1 MKKKRTLQNNLSY
14 ALKYMFG
21 NYGINIFLDSKK
33 FIVTLDNLI
42 PNLQEETNLVKF
54 AIQKNAISA
63 IINAYDQR
71 EVDKNFAYLRAK
83 TILTKNGVS
92 EKATLYLLDCF
103 LYAFDWI
110 DDVPDYEDLSD
121 EDFVIAKMPEKSTDS
136 FSKKLE
142 IQSDSNKVKK
152 MPTVKLNKKDTSDD
166 KDNTPKQNITLEK
179 VEPLHFEE
187 KSLSSK
193 KEIEEDNISKEEN
206 NMKNDKHETKT
217 NSKYYLNHDFGDN
230 DENYNYEYDDDDEY
244 YDDESG
250 SLFKKIALILITVV
264 IIGGLGFFAFKNLN
278 KDADVT
284 FNGVS
289 ITTEYQMDNDTY
301 VLPISKQ
308 TNLEVVM
315 DSNNSKPIDT
325 NKLRFKLENGSICN
339 FQSSG
344 KKCNITG
351 LAKGNTK
358 LIVIYNN
365 EIIGT
370 VPLYFKSFTEEE
382 KQNQEDN
389 TEEENTTTKQE
400 TSSSDNNSNSNNKK
414 NTNNSNNT
422 NKNNDANKDSN
433 KNNNNNNGNKDNNN
447 KDNKDNNK
455 DNNKDDNNKPKP
467 KPEKPDPK
475 PVEPKPDPGT
485 EKPEPTPEE
494 PTKPGDHDTD
504 TGDDSNGSNNSGESS
519 TTTESSETE

>member
-63 IINAYDQR
+63 IVNAYDQR
-71 EVDKNFAYLRAK
+71 DIDKNFAYLRAK

-92 EKATLYLLDCF
+92 EKATTYLLDCF

-121 EDFVIAKMPEKSTDS
+121 EDFIIAKIPEKSIDN

-142 IQSDSNKVKK
+142 TQSDRNKVKK
-152 MPTVKLNKKDTSDD
+152 MPTVKLNKKDISDN
-166 KDNTPKQNITLEK
+166 KDNEPNKNTTVEK

-193 KEIEEDNISKEEN
+193 KEIEDDNISKKEDD
-206 NMKNDKHETKT
+206 NMKNDKHKTKT
-217 NSKYYLNHDFGDN
+217 NSKYYLNHDFDDN

-250 SLFKKIALILITVV
+250 SLLKKIALILITVA
-264 IIGGLGFFAFKNLN
+264 IIGGIGFFAFKNLN

-289 ITTEYQMDNDTY
+289 ITSEYQMDNDTY
-301 VLPISKQ
+301 VLPISEQ
-308 TNLEVVM
+308 TTLEVVM
-315 DSNNSKPIDT
+315 DSTNSKPIDT

-344 KKCNITG
+344 KKCTITG
-351 LAKGNTK
+351 LAKGSTK
-358 LIVIYNN
+358 LIIIYNN

-370 VPLYFKSFTEEE
+370 VPLYFKYFTQEED
-382 KQNQEDN
+382 KQNQKDN
-389 TEEENTTTKQE
+389 TEEENTTTKQD
-400 TSSSDNNSNSNNKK
+400 TSSSDNTKNNSNKNSNN
-414 NTNNSNNT
+414 NNN
-422 NKNNDANKDSN
+422 NKDSN
-433 KNNNNNNGNKDNNN
+433 K
-447 KDNKDNNK
+447 NKDNNK
-455 DNNKDDNNKPKP
+455 DNNKDKNENKPKP
-467 KPEKPDPK
+467 IKPEPEPE
-475 PVEPKPDPGT
+475 PQPPPEPEPKP
-485 EKPEPTPEE
+485 EPEPTPKPE
-494 PTKPGDHDTD
+494 PEPEPEPEPDPGNPDE
-504 TGDDSNGSNNSGESS
+504 NGGSSGENN
-519 TTTESSETE
+519 TTTESSNNNIE

>member
-63 IINAYDQR
+63 IVNAYDQR
-71 EVDKNFAYLRAK
+71 DIDKNFAYLRAK

-92 EKATLYLLDCF
+92 EKATTYLLDCF

-121 EDFVIAKMPEKSTDS
+121 EDFIIAKIPEKSIDN

-142 IQSDSNKVKK
+142 TQLDSNKIKK
-152 MPTVKLNKKDTSDD
+152 MPTVKLNKKDISDN
-166 KDNTPKQNITLEK
+166 KDNEPNKNTTVEK

-193 KEIEEDNISKEEN
+193 KEIEDDNISKKEDD
-206 NMKNDKHETKT
+206 NMKNDKHKTKT
-217 NSKYYLNHDFGDN
+217 NSKYYLNHDFDDN

-250 SLFKKIALILITVV
+250 SLLKKIALILITIA
-264 IIGGLGFFAFKNLN
+264 IIGGIGFFAFKNLN

-289 ITTEYQMDNDTY
+289 ITSEYQMDNDTY

-308 TNLEVVM
+308 TTLEVVM
-315 DSNNSKPIDT
+315 DSTNSKPIDT

-344 KKCNITG
+344 KKCTITG
-351 LAKGNTK
+351 LAKGSTK
-358 LIVIYNN
+358 LIIIYNN

-370 VPLYFKSFTEEE
+370 VPLYFKYFTQEED
-382 KQNQEDN
+382 KQNQKDN
-389 TEEENTTTKQE
+389 TEEENTTTKQD
-400 TSSSDNNSNSNNKK
+400 TSSSDNTKNNSNKNSNN
-414 NTNNSNNT
+414 NNN
-422 NKNNDANKDSN
+422 NKDSN
-433 KNNNNNNGNKDNNN
+433 K
-447 KDNKDNNK
+447 NKDNNK
-455 DNNKDDNNKPKP
+455 DNNDNKPKP
-467 KPEKPDPK
+467 
-475 PVEPKPDPGT
+475 V
-485 EKPEPTPEE
+485 KPEPTPEPEPKPEPE
-494 PTKPGDHDTD
+494 PTPKPEPEPEPEPEPDPGNPDE
-504 TGDDSNGSNNSGESS
+504 NGGSSGENN
-519 TTTESSETE
+519 TTTESSNNNIE

>member
-63 IINAYDQR
+63 IVNAYDQR
-71 EVDKNFAYLRAK
+71 DIDKNFAYLRAK

-92 EKATLYLLDCF
+92 EKATTYLLDCF

-121 EDFVIAKMPEKSTDS
+121 EDFIIAKIPEKSIDN

-142 IQSDSNKVKK
+142 TQSDSNKVKK
-152 MPTVKLNKKDTSDD
+152 MPTVKLNKKDISDN
-166 KDNTPKQNITLEK
+166 KDNEPNKNTTVEK

-193 KEIEEDNISKEEN
+193 KEIEDDNISKKEDD
-206 NMKNDKHETKT
+206 NMKNDKHKTKT
-217 NSKYYLNHDFGDN
+217 NSKYYLNHDFDDN

-250 SLFKKIALILITVV
+250 SLLKKIALILITIA
-264 IIGGLGFFAFKNLN
+264 IIGGIGFFAFKNLN

-289 ITTEYQMDNDTY
+289 ITSEYQMDNDTY
-301 VLPISKQ
+301 ILPISEQ
-308 TNLEVVM
+308 TTLEVVM

-344 KKCNITG
+344 KKCTITG
-351 LAKGNTK
+351 LAKGSTK
-358 LIVIYNN
+358 LIIIYNN

-370 VPLYFKSFTEEE
+370 VPLYFKYFTQEED
-382 KQNQEDN
+382 KQNQKDN
-389 TEEENTTTKQE
+389 TEEENNTTKQD
-400 TSSSDNNSNSNNKK
+400 TSSSDNTK
-414 NTNNSNNT
+414 NNSN
-422 NKNNDANKDSN
+422 KNSN
-433 KNNNNNNGNKDNNN
+433 KNNNNKDSNK
-447 KDNKDNNK
+447 NKDNNK
-455 DNNKDDNNKPKP
+455 DNNDNKPKP
-467 KPEKPDPK
+467 IKPEP
-475 PVEPKPDPGT
+475 EP
-485 EKPEPTPEE
+485 EPEPTPEPEPKPEPE
-494 PTKPGDHDTD
+494 PTPKPEPEPEPEPEPDPGNPDE
-504 TGDDSNGSNNSGESS
+504 NGGSSGENN
-519 TTTESSETE
+519 TTTESSNNNIE

>member
-63 IINAYDQR
+63 IVNAYDQR
-71 EVDKNFAYLRAK
+71 DIDKNFAYLRAK

-92 EKATLYLLDCF
+92 EKATTYLLDCF

-121 EDFVIAKMPEKSTDS
+121 EDFIIAKIPEKSIDN

-142 IQSDSNKVKK
+142 TQSDSNKVKK
-152 MPTVKLNKKDTSDD
+152 MPTVKLNKKDISDN
-166 KDNTPKQNITLEK
+166 KDNEPNKNTTVEK

-193 KEIEEDNISKEEN
+193 KEIEDDNISKKEDD
-206 NMKNDKHETKT
+206 NMKNDKHKTKT
-217 NSKYYLNHDFGDN
+217 NSKYYLNHDFDDN

-250 SLFKKIALILITVV
+250 SLLKKIALILITIA
-264 IIGGLGFFAFKNLN
+264 IIGGIGFFAFKNLN

-289 ITTEYQMDNDTY
+289 ITSEYQMDNDTY
-301 VLPISKQ
+301 VLPISEQ
-308 TNLEVVM
+308 TTLEVVM
-315 DSNNSKPIDT
+315 DSTNSKPIDT

-344 KKCNITG
+344 KKCTITG
-351 LAKGNTK
+351 LAKGSTK
-358 LIVIYNN
+358 LIIIYNN

-370 VPLYFKSFTEEE
+370 VPLYFKYFTQEED
-382 KQNQEDN
+382 KQNQKDN
-389 TEEENTTTKQE
+389 TEEENNTTKQD
-400 TSSSDNNSNSNNKK
+400 TSSSDNTK
-414 NTNNSNNT
+414 NNSN
-422 NKNNDANKDSN
+422 KNSN
-433 KNNNNNNGNKDNNN
+433 KNNNNKDSNK
-447 KDNKDNNK
+447 NKDNNK
-455 DNNKDDNNKPKP
+455 DNNDNKPKP
-467 KPEKPDPK
+467 VKPEPEPD
-475 PVEPKPDPGT
+475 
-485 EKPEPTPEE
+485 PEPTPEPEPKPEPEPEPE
-494 PTKPGDHDTD
+494 PTPKPEPEPEPEPEPDPGNPDE
-504 TGDDSNGSNNSGESS
+504 NGGSSGENN
-519 TTTESSETE
+519 TTTESSNNNIE

>member
-63 IINAYDQR
+63 IVNAYDQR
-71 EVDKNFAYLRAK
+71 DIDKNFAYLRAK

-92 EKATLYLLDCF
+92 EKATVYLLDCF

-121 EDFVIAKMPEKSTDS
+121 EDFIIAKIPEKSIDN

-142 IQSDSNKVKK
+142 TQSDSNKVKK
-152 MPTVKLNKKDTSDD
+152 MPTVKLNKKDISDN
-166 KDNTPKQNITLEK
+166 KDNEPNKNTTVEK

-193 KEIEEDNISKEEN
+193 KEIEDDNISKKEDD
-206 NMKNDKHETKT
+206 NMKNDKHKTKT
-217 NSKYYLNHDFGDN
+217 NSKYYLNHDFDDN

-250 SLFKKIALILITVV
+250 SLLKKIALILITIA
-264 IIGGLGFFAFKNLN
+264 IIGGIGFFAFKNLN

-289 ITTEYQMDNDTY
+289 ITSEYQMDNDTY
-301 VLPISKQ
+301 VLPISEQ
-308 TNLEVVM
+308 TTLEVVM

-344 KKCNITG
+344 KKCTITG
-351 LAKGNTK
+351 LAKGSTK
-358 LIVIYNN
+358 LIIIYNN

-370 VPLYFKSFTEEE
+370 VPLYFKYFTQEED
-382 KQNQEDN
+382 KQNQKDN
-389 TEEENTTTKQE
+389 TEEENNTTKQD
-400 TSSSDNNSNSNNKK
+400 TSSSDNTK
-414 NTNNSNNT
+414 NNSNKNS
-422 NKNNDANKDSN
+422 NKNNNNKDSN
-433 KNNNNNNGNKDNNN
+433 KNKDNN
-447 KDNKDNNK
+447 D
-455 DNNKDDNNKPKP
+455 NKPKP
-467 KPEKPDPK
+467 VKPEPEPDPEPTPEPEPKPEPKPDPEPTPK
-475 PVEPKPDPGT
+475 PEPEPEPEPKPDPGNPD
-485 EKPEPTPEE
+485 E
-494 PTKPGDHDTD
+494 
-504 TGDDSNGSNNSGESS
+504 NGGSSGENN
-519 TTTESSETE
+519 TTTESSNNNIE

>member
-63 IINAYDQR
+63 IVNAYDQR
-71 EVDKNFAYLRAK
+71 DIDKNFAYLRAK

-92 EKATLYLLDCF
+92 EKATTYLLDCF

-121 EDFVIAKMPEKSTDS
+121 EDFIIAKIPEKSIDN

-142 IQSDSNKVKK
+142 TQSDRNKVKK
-152 MPTVKLNKKDTSDD
+152 MPTVKLNKKDISDN
-166 KDNTPKQNITLEK
+166 KDNEPNKNITVEK

-193 KEIEEDNISKEEN
+193 KEIEDDNISKKEDD
-206 NMKNDKHETKT
+206 NMKNDKHKTKT
-217 NSKYYLNHDFGDN
+217 NSKYYLNHDFDDN

-250 SLFKKIALILITVV
+250 SLLKKIALILITIA
-264 IIGGLGFFAFKNLN
+264 IIGGIGFFAFKNLN

-289 ITTEYQMDNDTY
+289 ITSEYQMDNDTY
-301 VLPISKQ
+301 VLPISEQ
-308 TNLEVVM
+308 TTLEVVM
-315 DSNNSKPIDT
+315 DSTNSKPIDT

-344 KKCNITG
+344 KKCTITG
-351 LAKGNTK
+351 LAKGSTK
-358 LIVIYNN
+358 LIIIYNN

-370 VPLYFKSFTEEE
+370 VPLYFKYFTQEED
-382 KQNQEDN
+382 KQNQKDN
-389 TEEENTTTKQE
+389 TEEENNTTKQD
-400 TSSSDNNSNSNNKK
+400 TSSSDNTK
-414 NTNNSNNT
+414 NNSNKNS
-422 NKNNDANKDSN
+422 NKNNNNKDSN
-433 KNNNNNNGNKDNNN
+433 KN
-447 KDNKDNNK
+447 KDNNK
-455 DNNKDDNNKPKP
+455 NNNDNKPKP
-467 KPEKPDPK
+467 VKPEPEPDPEPTPEPEPKPDPEPTPK
-475 PVEPKPDPGT
+475 PEPEPEPEPKPDPGNPD
-485 EKPEPTPEE
+485 E
-494 PTKPGDHDTD
+494 
-504 TGDDSNGSNNSGESS
+504 NGGSSGENN
-519 TTTESSETE
+519 TTTESSNNNIE

>member
-63 IINAYDQR
+63 IVNAYDQR
-71 EVDKNFAYLRAK
+71 DIDKNFAYLRAK

-92 EKATLYLLDCF
+92 EKATTYLLDCF

-121 EDFVIAKMPEKSTDS
+121 EDFIIAKIPEKSIDN

-142 IQSDSNKVKK
+142 TQSDRNKVKK
-152 MPTVKLNKKDTSDD
+152 MPTVKLNKKDISDN
-166 KDNTPKQNITLEK
+166 KDNEPNKNTTVEK

-193 KEIEEDNISKEEN
+193 KEIEDDNISKKEDD
-206 NMKNDKHETKT
+206 NMKNDKHKTKT
-217 NSKYYLNHDFGDN
+217 NSKYYLNHDFDDN

-250 SLFKKIALILITVV
+250 SLLKKIALILITIA
-264 IIGGLGFFAFKNLN
+264 IIGGIGFFAFKNLN

-289 ITTEYQMDNDTY
+289 ITSEYQMDNDTY
-301 VLPISKQ
+301 VLPISEQ
-308 TNLEVVM
+308 TTLEVVM
-315 DSNNSKPIDT
+315 DSNNSKPIDI

-344 KKCNITG
+344 KKCTITG
-351 LAKGNTK
+351 LAKGSTK
-358 LIVIYNN
+358 LIIIYNN

-370 VPLYFKSFTEEE
+370 VPLYFKYFTQEED
-382 KQNQEDN
+382 KQNQKDN
-389 TEEENTTTKQE
+389 TEEENNTTKQD
-400 TSSSDNNSNSNNKK
+400 TSSSDNTKNNSNKNSNN
-414 NTNNSNNT
+414 NNN
-422 NKNNDANKDSN
+422 NKDSN
-433 KNNNNNNGNKDNNN
+433 K
-447 KDNKDNNK
+447 NKDNNK
-455 DNNKDDNNKPKP
+455 DNNDNKPKP
-467 KPEKPDPK
+467 IKPEP
-475 PVEPKPDPGT
+475 EP
-485 EKPEPTPEE
+485 EPEPTPEPEPKPEPE
-494 PTKPGDHDTD
+494 PTPKPEPEPEPEPEPDPGNPDE
-504 TGDDSNGSNNSGESS
+504 NGGSSGENN
-519 TTTESSETE
+519 TTTESSNNNIE

>member
-63 IINAYDQR
+63 IVNAYDQR
-71 EVDKNFAYLRAK
+71 DIDKNFAYLRAK

-92 EKATLYLLDCF
+92 EKATTYLLDCF

-121 EDFVIAKMPEKSTDS
+121 EDFIIAKIPEKSIDN

-142 IQSDSNKVKK
+142 TQSDSNKVKK
-152 MPTVKLNKKDTSDD
+152 MPTVKLNKKDISDN
-166 KDNTPKQNITLEK
+166 KDNEPNKNTTVEK

-193 KEIEEDNISKEEN
+193 KEIEDDNISKKEDD
-206 NMKNDKHETKT
+206 NMKNDKHKTKT
-217 NSKYYLNHDFGDN
+217 NSKYYLNHDFDDN

-250 SLFKKIALILITVV
+250 SLLKKIALILITIA
-264 IIGGLGFFAFKNLN
+264 IIGGIGFFAFKNLN

-289 ITTEYQMDNDTY
+289 ITSEYQMDNDTY
-301 VLPISKQ
+301 VLPISEQ
-308 TNLEVVM
+308 TTLEVVM

-344 KKCNITG
+344 KKCTITG
-351 LAKGNTK
+351 LAKGSTK
-358 LIVIYNN
+358 LIIIYNN

-370 VPLYFKSFTEEE
+370 VPLYFKYFTQEED
-382 KQNQEDN
+382 KQNQKDN
-389 TEEENTTTKQE
+389 TEEENTTTKQD
-400 TSSSDNNSNSNNKK
+400 TSSSDNTK
-414 NTNNSNNT
+414 NNSN
-422 NKNNDANKDSN
+422 KNSN
-433 KNNNNNNGNKDNNN
+433 KNNNNKDSNK
-447 KDNKDNNK
+447 NKDNNK
-455 DNNKDDNNKPKP
+455 DNNDNKPKP
-467 KPEKPDPK
+467 VKPEPD
-475 PVEPKPDPGT
+475 
-485 EKPEPTPEE
+485 PEPTPEPEPKPEPE
-494 PTKPGDHDTD
+494 PTPKPEPDPEPAPEPEPDPGNPDE
-504 TGDDSNGSNNSGESS
+504 NGGSSGENN
-519 TTTESSETE
+519 TTTESSNNNIE

>member
-63 IINAYDQR
+63 IVNAYDQR
-71 EVDKNFAYLRAK
+71 DIDKNFAYLRAK

-92 EKATLYLLDCF
+92 EKATTYLLDCF

-121 EDFVIAKMPEKSTDS
+121 EDFIIAKIPEKSIDN

-142 IQSDSNKVKK
+142 TQLDSNKVKK
-152 MPTVKLNKKDTSDD
+152 MPTVKLNKKDISDN
-166 KDNTPKQNITLEK
+166 KDNEPNKNTTVEK

-193 KEIEEDNISKEEN
+193 KEIEDDNISKKEYD
-206 NMKNDKHETKT
+206 NMKNDKHKTKT
-217 NSKYYLNHDFGDN
+217 NSKYYLNHDFDDN

-250 SLFKKIALILITVV
+250 SLLKKIALILITIA
-264 IIGGLGFFAFKNLN
+264 IIGGIGFFAFKNLN

-289 ITTEYQMDNDTY
+289 ITSEYQMDNDTY
-301 VLPISKQ
+301 VLPISEQ
-308 TNLEVVM
+308 TTLEVVM
-315 DSNNSKPIDT
+315 DSTNSKPIDT

-344 KKCNITG
+344 KKCTITG
-351 LAKGNTK
+351 LAKGSTK
-358 LIVIYNN
+358 LIIIYNN

-370 VPLYFKSFTEEE
+370 VPLYFKYFTQEED
-382 KQNQEDN
+382 KQNQKDN
-389 TEEENTTTKQE
+389 TEEENTTTKQD
-400 TSSSDNNSNSNNKK
+400 TSSSDNTKNNSNKNSNN
-414 NTNNSNNT
+414 NNN
-422 NKNNDANKDSN
+422 NKDSN
-433 KNNNNNNGNKDNNN
+433 K
-447 KDNKDNNK
+447 NKDNNK
-455 DNNKDDNNKPKP
+455 DNNDNKPKP
-467 KPEKPDPK
+467 
-475 PVEPKPDPGT
+475 V
-485 EKPEPTPEE
+485 KPEPTPEPEPKPEPE
-494 PTKPGDHDTD
+494 PTPKPEPEPEPEPEPDPGNPDE
-504 TGDDSNGSNNSGESS
+504 NGGSSGENN
-519 TTTESSETE
+519 TTTESSNNNIE

>member
-63 IINAYDQR
+63 IVNAYDQR
-71 EVDKNFAYLRAK
+71 DIDKNFAYLRAK

-92 EKATLYLLDCF
+92 EKATTYLLDCF

-121 EDFVIAKMPEKSTDS
+121 EDFIIAKIPEKSIDN

-142 IQSDSNKVKK
+142 TQLDSNKVKK
-152 MPTVKLNKKDTSDD
+152 MPTVKLNKKDISDN
-166 KDNTPKQNITLEK
+166 KDNEPNKNTTVEK

-193 KEIEEDNISKEEN
+193 KEIEDDNISKKEDD
-206 NMKNDKHETKT
+206 NMKNDKHKTKT
-217 NSKYYLNHDFGDN
+217 NSKYYLNHDFDDN

-250 SLFKKIALILITVV
+250 SLLKKIALILITIA
-264 IIGGLGFFAFKNLN
+264 IIGGIGFFAFKNLN

-289 ITTEYQMDNDTY
+289 ITSEYQMDNDTY
-301 VLPISKQ
+301 VLPISEQ
-308 TNLEVVM
+308 TTLEVVM
-315 DSNNSKPIDT
+315 DSTNSKPIDT

-344 KKCNITG
+344 KKCTITG
-351 LAKGNTK
+351 LAKGSTK
-358 LIVIYNN
+358 LIIIYNN

-370 VPLYFKSFTEEE
+370 VPLYFKYFTQEED
-382 KQNQEDN
+382 KQNQKDN
-389 TEEENTTTKQE
+389 TEEENTTTKQD
-400 TSSSDNNSNSNNKK
+400 TSSSDNTKNNSNKNSNN
-414 NTNNSNNT
+414 NNN
-422 NKNNDANKDSN
+422 NKDSN
-433 KNNNNNNGNKDNNN
+433 K
-447 KDNKDNNK
+447 NKDNNK
-455 DNNKDDNNKPKP
+455 DNNDNKPKP
-467 KPEKPDPK
+467 VKPEPD
-475 PVEPKPDPGT
+475 
-485 EKPEPTPEE
+485 PEPTPEPEPKPEPDPE
-494 PTKPGDHDTD
+494 PTPKPEPDPEPTPEPEPDPGNPDE
-504 TGDDSNGSNNSGESS
+504 NGGSSGENN
-519 TTTESSETE
+519 TTTESSNNNIE

>member
-63 IINAYDQR
+63 IVNAYDQR
-71 EVDKNFAYLRAK
+71 DIDKNFAYLRAK

-92 EKATLYLLDCF
+92 EKATTYLLDCF

-121 EDFVIAKMPEKSTDS
+121 EDFIIAKIPEKSIDN

-142 IQSDSNKVKK
+142 TQSDRNKVKK
-152 MPTVKLNKKDTSDD
+152 MPTVKLNKKDISDN
-166 KDNTPKQNITLEK
+166 KDNEPNKNTTVEK

-193 KEIEEDNISKEEN
+193 KEIEDDNISKKEDD
-206 NMKNDKHETKT
+206 NMKNDKHKTKT
-217 NSKYYLNHDFGDN
+217 NSKYYLNHDFDDN

-250 SLFKKIALILITVV
+250 SLLKKIALILITIA
-264 IIGGLGFFAFKNLN
+264 IIGGIGFFAFKNLN

-289 ITTEYQMDNDTY
+289 ITSEYQMDNDTY
-301 VLPISKQ
+301 ILPISEQ
-308 TNLEVVM
+308 TTLEVVM

-344 KKCNITG
+344 KKCTITG
-351 LAKGNTK
+351 LAKGSTK
-358 LIVIYNN
+358 LIIIYNN

-370 VPLYFKSFTEEE
+370 VPLYFKYFTQEED
-382 KQNQEDN
+382 KQNQKDK
-389 TEEENTTTKQE
+389 TEEENTTTKQD
-400 TSSSDNNSNSNNKK
+400 TSSSDNTKNNSNKNSNN
-414 NTNNSNNT
+414 NNN
-422 NKNNDANKDSN
+422 NKDSN
-433 KNNNNNNGNKDNNN
+433 K
-447 KDNKDNNK
+447 NKDNNK
-455 DNNKDDNNKPKP
+455 DNNDNKPKP
-467 KPEKPDPK
+467 IKPEP
-475 PVEPKPDPGT
+475 EP
-485 EKPEPTPEE
+485 EPEPTPEPEPKPEPE
-494 PTKPGDHDTD
+494 PTPKPEPEPEPEPEPDPGNPDE
-504 TGDDSNGSNNSGESS
+504 NGGSSGENN
-519 TTTESSETE
+519 TTTESSNNNIE

>member
-63 IINAYDQR
+63 IVNAYDQR
-71 EVDKNFAYLRAK
+71 DIDKNFAYLRAK

-92 EKATLYLLDCF
+92 EKATTYLLDCF

-121 EDFVIAKMPEKSTDS
+121 EDFIIAKIPEKSIDN

-142 IQSDSNKVKK
+142 TQLDSNKVKK
-152 MPTVKLNKKDTSDD
+152 MPTVKLNKKDISDN
-166 KDNTPKQNITLEK
+166 KDNEPNKNTTVEK

-193 KEIEEDNISKEEN
+193 KEIEDDNISKKEDD
-206 NMKNDKHETKT
+206 NMKNDKHKTKT
-217 NSKYYLNHDFGDN
+217 NSKYYLNHDFDDN

-250 SLFKKIALILITVV
+250 SLLKKIALILITIA
-264 IIGGLGFFAFKNLN
+264 IIGGIGFFAFKNLN

-289 ITTEYQMDNDTY
+289 ITSEYQMDNDTY

-308 TNLEVVM
+308 TTLEVVM
-315 DSNNSKPIDT
+315 DSTNSKPIDT

-344 KKCNITG
+344 KKCTITG
-351 LAKGNTK
+351 LAKGSTK
-358 LIVIYNN
+358 LIIIYNN

-370 VPLYFKSFTEEE
+370 VPLYFKYFTQEED
-382 KQNQEDN
+382 KQNQKDN
-389 TEEENTTTKQE
+389 TEEENNTTKQD
-400 TSSSDNNSNSNNKK
+400 TSSSDNTK
-414 NTNNSNNT
+414 NNSN
-422 NKNNDANKDSN
+422 KNSN
-433 KNNNNNNGNKDNNN
+433 KNNNNKDSNK
-447 KDNKDNNK
+447 NKDNNK
-455 DNNKDDNNKPKP
+455 DNNDNKPKP
-467 KPEKPDPK
+467 VKPEP
-475 PVEPKPDPGT
+475 EP
-485 EKPEPTPEE
+485 EPEPTPEPEPKPEPE
-494 PTKPGDHDTD
+494 PTPKPEPEPEPEPEPDPGNPDE
-504 TGDDSNGSNNSGESS
+504 NGGSSGENN
-519 TTTESSETE
+519 TTTESSNNNIE

>member
-63 IINAYDQR
+63 IVNAYDQR
-71 EVDKNFAYLRAK
+71 DIDKNFAYLRAK

-92 EKATLYLLDCF
+92 EKATTYLLDCF

-121 EDFVIAKMPEKSTDS
+121 EDFIIAKIPEKSIDN

-142 IQSDSNKVKK
+142 TQLDSNKVKK
-152 MPTVKLNKKDTSDD
+152 MPTVKLNKKDISDN
-166 KDNTPKQNITLEK
+166 KDNEPNKNTTVEK

-193 KEIEEDNISKEEN
+193 KEIEDDNISKKEDD
-206 NMKNDKHETKT
+206 NMKNDKHKTKT
-217 NSKYYLNHDFGDN
+217 NSKYYLNHDFDDN

-250 SLFKKIALILITVV
+250 SLLKKIALILITIA
-264 IIGGLGFFAFKNLN
+264 IIGGIGFFAFKNLN

-289 ITTEYQMDNDTY
+289 ITSEYQMDNDTY

-308 TNLEVVM
+308 TTLEVVM
-315 DSNNSKPIDT
+315 DSTNSKPIDT

-344 KKCNITG
+344 KKCTITG
-351 LAKGNTK
+351 LAKGSTK
-358 LIVIYNN
+358 LIIIYNN

-370 VPLYFKSFTEEE
+370 VPLYFKYFTQEED
-382 KQNQEDN
+382 KQNQKDN
-389 TEEENTTTKQE
+389 TEEENTTTKQD
-400 TSSSDNNSNSNNKK
+400 TSSNDNTKNNSNK
-414 NTNNSNNT
+414 NSNN
-422 NKNNDANKDSN
+422 NNNNKDSN
-433 KNNNNNNGNKDNNN
+433 K
-447 KDNKDNNK
+447 NKDNNK
-455 DNNKDDNNKPKP
+455 DNNDNKPKP
-467 KPEKPDPK
+467 IKPEP
-475 PVEPKPDPGT
+475 EP
-485 EKPEPTPEE
+485 EPEPTPEPEPKPEPE
-494 PTKPGDHDTD
+494 PTPKPEPEPEPEPEPDPGNPDE
-504 TGDDSNGSNNSGESS
+504 NGGSSGENN
-519 TTTESSETE
+519 TTTESSNNNIE

>member
-63 IINAYDQR
+63 IVNAYDQR
-71 EVDKNFAYLRAK
+71 DIDKNFAYLRAK

-92 EKATLYLLDCF
+92 EKATTYLLDCF

-121 EDFVIAKMPEKSTDS
+121 EDFIIAKIPEKSIDN

-142 IQSDSNKVKK
+142 TQSDRNKVKK
-152 MPTVKLNKKDTSDD
+152 MPTVKLNKKDISDN
-166 KDNTPKQNITLEK
+166 KDNEPNKNTTVEK

-193 KEIEEDNISKEEN
+193 KEIEDDNISKKEDD
-206 NMKNDKHETKT
+206 NMKNDKHKTKT
-217 NSKYYLNHDFGDN
+217 NSKYYLNHDFDDN

-250 SLFKKIALILITVV
+250 SLLKKIALILITIA
-264 IIGGLGFFAFKNLN
+264 IIGGIGFFAFKNLN

-289 ITTEYQMDNDTY
+289 ITSEYQMDNDTY
-301 VLPISKQ
+301 VLPISEQ
-308 TNLEVVM
+308 TTLEVVM

-344 KKCNITG
+344 KKCTITG
-351 LAKGNTK
+351 LAKGSTK
-358 LIVIYNN
+358 LIIIYNN

-370 VPLYFKSFTEEE
+370 VPLYFKYFTQEED
-382 KQNQEDN
+382 KQNQKDN
-389 TEEENTTTKQE
+389 TEEENTTTKQD
-400 TSSSDNNSNSNNKK
+400 TSSSDNTK
-414 NTNNSNNT
+414 NNSN
-422 NKNNDANKDSN
+422 KNS
-433 KNNNNNNGNKDNNN
+433 NNNNNNKNSNK
-447 KDNKDNNK
+447 NKDNNK
-455 DNNKDDNNKPKP
+455 DNNDNKPKP
-467 KPEKPDPK
+467 IKPEP
-475 PVEPKPDPGT
+475 EPEPEPEPDPGNPD
-485 EKPEPTPEE
+485 E
-494 PTKPGDHDTD
+494 
-504 TGDDSNGSNNSGESS
+504 NGGSSGENN
-519 TTTESSETE
+519 TTTESSNNNIE

>member
-63 IINAYDQR
+63 IVNAYDQR
-71 EVDKNFAYLRAK
+71 DIDKNFAYLRAK

-92 EKATLYLLDCF
+92 EKATTYLLDCF

-121 EDFVIAKMPEKSTDS
+121 EDFIIAKIPEKSIDN

-142 IQSDSNKVKK
+142 TQSDSNKVKK
-152 MPTVKLNKKDTSDD
+152 MPTVKLNKKDISDN
-166 KDNTPKQNITLEK
+166 KENEPNKNTTVEK
-179 VEPLHFEE
+179 VELLHFEE

-193 KEIEEDNISKEEN
+193 KEIEDDNISKKEDD
-206 NMKNDKHETKT
+206 NMKNDKHKTKT
-217 NSKYYLNHDFGDN
+217 NSKYYLNHDFDDN

-250 SLFKKIALILITVV
+250 SLLKKIALILITIA
-264 IIGGLGFFAFKNLN
+264 IIGGIGFFAFKNLN

-289 ITTEYQMDNDTY
+289 ITSEYQMNNDTY
-301 VLPISKQ
+301 VLPISEQ
-308 TNLEVVM
+308 TTLEVVM
-315 DSNNSKPIDT
+315 DSTNSKPIDT

-344 KKCNITG
+344 KKCTITG
-351 LAKGNTK
+351 LAKGSTK
-358 LIVIYNN
+358 LIIIYNN

-370 VPLYFKSFTEEE
+370 VPLYFKYFTQEED
-382 KQNQEDN
+382 KQNQKDN
-389 TEEENTTTKQE
+389 TEEENTTTKQD
-400 TSSSDNNSNSNNKK
+400 TKSSDN
-414 NTNNSNNT
+414 T
-422 NKNNDANKDSN
+422 KNNSN
-433 KNNNNNNGNKDNNN
+433 KNNNNNNNN
-447 KDNKDNNK
+447 KDSNKNKDNNK
-455 DNNKDDNNKPKP
+455 DNNDNKPKP
-467 KPEKPDPK
+467 VKPEPD
-475 PVEPKPDPGT
+475 
-485 EKPEPTPEE
+485 PEPTPEPEPKPEPDPE
-494 PTKPGDHDTD
+494 PTPKPEPDPEPTPEPEPDPGNPDE
-504 TGDDSNGSNNSGESS
+504 NGGSSGENN
-519 TTTESSETE
+519 TTTESSNNNIE

>member
-63 IINAYDQR
+63 IVNAYDQR
-71 EVDKNFAYLRAK
+71 DIDKNFAYLRAK

-92 EKATLYLLDCF
+92 EKATTYLLDCF

-121 EDFVIAKMPEKSTDS
+121 EDFIIAKIPEKSIDN

-142 IQSDSNKVKK
+142 TQLDSNKVKK
-152 MPTVKLNKKDTSDD
+152 MPTVKLNKKDISDN
-166 KDNTPKQNITLEK
+166 KDNEPNKNTTVEK

-193 KEIEEDNISKEEN
+193 KEIEDDNISKKEDD
-206 NMKNDKHETKT
+206 NMKNDKHKTKT
-217 NSKYYLNHDFGDN
+217 NSKYYLNHDFDDN

-250 SLFKKIALILITVV
+250 SLLKKIALILITIA
-264 IIGGLGFFAFKNLN
+264 IIGGIGFFAFKNLN

-289 ITTEYQMDNDTY
+289 ITSEYQMDNDTY
-301 VLPISKQ
+301 VLPISEQ
-308 TNLEVVM
+308 TTLEVVM
-315 DSNNSKPIDT
+315 DSTNSKPIDT

-344 KKCNITG
+344 KKCTITG
-351 LAKGNTK
+351 LAKGSTK
-358 LIVIYNN
+358 LIIIYNN

-370 VPLYFKSFTEEE
+370 VPLYFKYFTQEED
-382 KQNQEDN
+382 KQNQKDN
-389 TEEENTTTKQE
+389 TEEENTTTKQD
-400 TSSSDNNSNSNNKK
+400 TSSSDNTKNNSNKNSNKNSNN
-414 NTNNSNNT
+414 NNN
-422 NKNNDANKDSN
+422 NKDSN
-433 KNNNNNNGNKDNNN
+433 K
-447 KDNKDNNK
+447 NKDNNK
-455 DNNKDDNNKPKP
+455 DNNDNKPKP
-467 KPEKPDPK
+467 VKPEPD
-475 PVEPKPDPGT
+475 
-485 EKPEPTPEE
+485 PEPTPEPEPKPEPDPE
-494 PTKPGDHDTD
+494 PTPKPEPDPEPTPEPEPDPGNPDE
-504 TGDDSNGSNNSGESS
+504 NGGSSGENN
-519 TTTESSETE
+519 TTTESSNNNIE

>member
-63 IINAYDQR
+63 IVNAYDQR
-71 EVDKNFAYLRAK
+71 DIDKNFAYLRAK

-92 EKATLYLLDCF
+92 EKATTYLLDCF

-121 EDFVIAKMPEKSTDS
+121 EDFIIAKIPEKSIDN

-142 IQSDSNKVKK
+142 TQSDSNKVKK
-152 MPTVKLNKKDTSDD
+152 MPTVKLNKKDISDN
-166 KDNTPKQNITLEK
+166 KDNEPNKNTTVEK

-193 KEIEEDNISKEEN
+193 KEIEDDNISKKEDD
-206 NMKNDKHETKT
+206 NMKNDKHKTKT
-217 NSKYYLNHDFGDN
+217 NSKYYLNHDFDDN

-250 SLFKKIALILITVV
+250 SLLKKIALILITIA
-264 IIGGLGFFAFKNLN
+264 IIGGIGFFAFKNLN

-289 ITTEYQMDNDTY
+289 ITSEYQMDNDTY
-301 VLPISKQ
+301 ILPISEQ
-308 TNLEVVM
+308 TTLEVVM

-344 KKCNITG
+344 KKCTITG
-351 LAKGNTK
+351 LAKGSTK
-358 LIVIYNN
+358 LIIIYNN

-370 VPLYFKSFTEEE
+370 VPLYFKYFTQEED
-382 KQNQEDN
+382 KQNQKDN
-389 TEEENTTTKQE
+389 TEEENTTTKQD
-400 TSSSDNNSNSNNKK
+400 TSSSDNTKNNSNKNSNN
-414 NTNNSNNT
+414 NNN
-422 NKNNDANKDSN
+422 NKDSN
-433 KNNNNNNGNKDNNN
+433 K
-447 KDNKDNNK
+447 NKDNNK
-455 DNNKDDNNKPKP
+455 DNNDNKPKP
-467 KPEKPDPK
+467 IKPEP
-475 PVEPKPDPGT
+475 EP
-485 EKPEPTPEE
+485 EPEPTPEPEPKPEPE
-494 PTKPGDHDTD
+494 PTPKPEPEPEPEPEPDPGNPDE
-504 TGDDSNGSNNSGESS
+504 NGGSSGENN
-519 TTTESSETE
+519 TTTESSNNNIE

>member
-63 IINAYDQR
+63 IVNAYDQR
-71 EVDKNFAYLRAK
+71 DIDKNFAYLRAK

-92 EKATLYLLDCF
+92 EKATTYLLDCF

-121 EDFVIAKMPEKSTDS
+121 EDFIIAKIPEKSIDN

-142 IQSDSNKVKK
+142 TQSDSNKVKK
-152 MPTVKLNKKDTSDD
+152 MPTVKLNKKDISDN
-166 KDNTPKQNITLEK
+166 KDNEPNKNTTVEK

-193 KEIEEDNISKEEN
+193 KEIEDDNISKKEDD
-206 NMKNDKHETKT
+206 NMKNDKHKTKT
-217 NSKYYLNHDFGDN
+217 NSKYYLNHDFDDN

-250 SLFKKIALILITVV
+250 SLLKKIALILITIA
-264 IIGGLGFFAFKNLN
+264 IIGGIGFFAFKNLN

-289 ITTEYQMDNDTY
+289 ITSEYQMDNDTY
-301 VLPISKQ
+301 VLPISEQ
-308 TNLEVVM
+308 TTLEVVM
-315 DSNNSKPIDT
+315 DSTNSKPIDT

-344 KKCNITG
+344 KKCTITG
-351 LAKGNTK
+351 LAKGSTK
-358 LIVIYNN
+358 LIIIYNN

-370 VPLYFKSFTEEE
+370 VPLYFKYFTQEED
-382 KQNQEDN
+382 KQNQKDN
-389 TEEENTTTKQE
+389 TEEENTTTKQD
-400 TSSSDNNSNSNNKK
+400 TSSSDNTKNNSNKNSNKNSNN
-414 NTNNSNNT
+414 NNN
-422 NKNNDANKDSN
+422 NKDSN
-433 KNNNNNNGNKDNNN
+433 K
-447 KDNKDNNK
+447 NKDNNK
-455 DNNKDDNNKPKP
+455 DNNDNKPKP
-467 KPEKPDPK
+467 VKPEP
-475 PVEPKPDPGT
+475 EP
-485 EKPEPTPEE
+485 EPEPTPEPEPKPEPE
-494 PTKPGDHDTD
+494 PTPKPEPEPEPEPEPDPGNPDE
-504 TGDDSNGSNNSGESS
+504 NGGSSGENN
-519 TTTESSETE
+519 TTTESSNNNIE

>member
-63 IINAYDQR
+63 IVNAYDQR
-71 EVDKNFAYLRAK
+71 DIDKNFAYLRAK

-92 EKATLYLLDCF
+92 EKATTYLLDCF

-121 EDFVIAKMPEKSTDS
+121 EDFIIAKIPEKSIDN

-142 IQSDSNKVKK
+142 TQSDSNKVKK
-152 MPTVKLNKKDTSDD
+152 MPTVKLNKKDISDN
-166 KDNTPKQNITLEK
+166 KDNEPNKNTTVEK

-193 KEIEEDNISKEEN
+193 KEIEDDNILKKEDD
-206 NMKNDKHETKT
+206 NMKNDKHKTKT
-217 NSKYYLNHDFGDN
+217 NSKYYLNHDFDDN

-250 SLFKKIALILITVV
+250 SLLKKIALILITIA
-264 IIGGLGFFAFKNLN
+264 IIGGIGFFAFKNLN

-289 ITTEYQMDNDTY
+289 ITSEYQMNNDTY
-301 VLPISKQ
+301 VLPISEQ
-308 TNLEVVM
+308 TTLEVVM
-315 DSNNSKPIDT
+315 DSTNSKPIDT

-344 KKCNITG
+344 KKCTITG
-351 LAKGNTK
+351 LAKGSTK
-358 LIVIYNN
+358 LIIIYNN

-370 VPLYFKSFTEEE
+370 VPLYFKYFTQEED
-382 KQNQEDN
+382 KQNQKDN
-389 TEEENTTTKQE
+389 TEEENTTTKQD
-400 TSSSDNNSNSNNKK
+400 TSSSDNAKNNSNKNSNN
-414 NTNNSNNT
+414 NNN
-422 NKNNDANKDSN
+422 NKDSN
-433 KNNNNNNGNKDNNN
+433 K
-447 KDNKDNNK
+447 NKDNNK
-455 DNNKDDNNKPKP
+455 DNNDNKPKP
-467 KPEKPDPK
+467 VKPEPD
-475 PVEPKPDPGT
+475 
-485 EKPEPTPEE
+485 PEPTPEPEPKPEPDPE
-494 PTKPGDHDTD
+494 PTPKPEPDPEPTPEPEPDPGNPDE
-504 TGDDSNGSNNSGESS
+504 NGGSSGENN
-519 TTTESSETE
+519 TTTESSNSDIE

>member
-63 IINAYDQR
+63 IVNAYDQR
-71 EVDKNFAYLRAK
+71 DIDKNFAYLRAK

-92 EKATLYLLDCF
+92 EKATTYLLDCF

-121 EDFVIAKMPEKSTDS
+121 EDFIIAKIPEKSIDN

-142 IQSDSNKVKK
+142 TQSDSNKVKK
-152 MPTVKLNKKDTSDD
+152 MPTVKLNKKDISDN
-166 KDNTPKQNITLEK
+166 KDNEPNKNTTVEK

-193 KEIEEDNISKEEN
+193 KEIEDDNISKKEDD
-206 NMKNDKHETKT
+206 NMKNDKHKTKT
-217 NSKYYLNHDFGDN
+217 NSKYYLNHDFDDN

-250 SLFKKIALILITVV
+250 SLLKKIALILITIA
-264 IIGGLGFFAFKNLN
+264 IIGGIGFFAFKNLN

-289 ITTEYQMDNDTY
+289 ITSEYQMDNDTY
-301 VLPISKQ
+301 VLPISEQ
-308 TNLEVVM
+308 TTLEVVM
-315 DSNNSKPIDT
+315 DSTNSKPIDT

-344 KKCNITG
+344 KKCTITG
-351 LAKGNTK
+351 LAKGSTK
-358 LIVIYNN
+358 LIIIYNN

-370 VPLYFKSFTEEE
+370 VPLYFKYFTQEED
-382 KQNQEDN
+382 KQNQKDN
-389 TEEENTTTKQE
+389 TEEENTPTKQD
-400 TSSSDNNSNSNNKK
+400 TSSSDNTKNNSNKNSNN
-414 NTNNSNNT
+414 NNN
-422 NKNNDANKDSN
+422 NKDSN
-433 KNNNNNNGNKDNNN
+433 K
-447 KDNKDNNK
+447 NKDNNK
-455 DNNKDDNNKPKP
+455 DNNDNKPKP
-467 KPEKPDPK
+467 VKPEP
-475 PVEPKPDPGT
+475 EP
-485 EKPEPTPEE
+485 EPEPTPEPEPKPEPE
-494 PTKPGDHDTD
+494 PTPKPEPEPEPEPEPGNPDE
-504 TGDDSNGSNNSGESS
+504 NGGSSGENN
-519 TTTESSETE
+519 TTTESSNNNIE

>member
-63 IINAYDQR
+63 IVNAYDQR
-71 EVDKNFAYLRAK
+71 DIDKNFAYLRAK

-92 EKATLYLLDCF
+92 EKATTYLLDCF

-121 EDFVIAKMPEKSTDS
+121 EDFIIAKIPEKSIDN

-142 IQSDSNKVKK
+142 THSDRNKVKK
-152 MPTVKLNKKDTSDD
+152 MPTVKLNKKDISDN
-166 KDNTPKQNITLEK
+166 KDNEPNKNTTVEK

-193 KEIEEDNISKEEN
+193 KEIEDDNISKKEDD
-206 NMKNDKHETKT
+206 NMKNDKHKTKT
-217 NSKYYLNHDFGDN
+217 NSKYYLNHDFDDN

-250 SLFKKIALILITVV
+250 SLLKKIALILITIA
-264 IIGGLGFFAFKNLN
+264 IIGGIGFFAFKNLN

-289 ITTEYQMDNDTY
+289 ITSEYQMDNDTY
-301 VLPISKQ
+301 ILPISEQ
-308 TNLEVVM
+308 TTLEVVM

-344 KKCNITG
+344 KKCTITG
-351 LAKGNTK
+351 LAKGSTK
-358 LIVIYNN
+358 LIIIYNN

-370 VPLYFKSFTEEE
+370 VPLYFKYFTQEED
-382 KQNQEDN
+382 KQNQKDN
-389 TEEENTTTKQE
+389 TEEENTTTKQD
-400 TSSSDNNSNSNNKK
+400 TSSSDNTKNNSNKNSNN
-414 NTNNSNNT
+414 NNN
-422 NKNNDANKDSN
+422 NKDSN
-433 KNNNNNNGNKDNNN
+433 K
-447 KDNKDNNK
+447 NKDNNK
-455 DNNKDDNNKPKP
+455 DNNDNKPKP
-467 KPEKPDPK
+467 IKPEP
-475 PVEPKPDPGT
+475 EP
-485 EKPEPTPEE
+485 EPEPTPEPEPKPEPE
-494 PTKPGDHDTD
+494 PTPKPEPEPEPEPEPDPGNPDE
-504 TGDDSNGSNNSGESS
+504 NGGSSGENN
-519 TTTESSETE
+519 TTTESSNNNIE

>member
-63 IINAYDQR
+63 IVNAYDQR
-71 EVDKNFAYLRAK
+71 DIDKNFAYLRAK

-92 EKATLYLLDCF
+92 EKATIYLLDCF

-121 EDFVIAKMPEKSTDS
+121 EDFIIAKIPEKSIDN

-142 IQSDSNKVKK
+142 TQSDSNKVKK
-152 MPTVKLNKKDTSDD
+152 MPTVKLNKKDISDN
-166 KDNTPKQNITLEK
+166 KDNEPNKNITVEK

-193 KEIEEDNISKEEN
+193 KEIEDDNISKKEDD
-206 NMKNDKHETKT
+206 NMKNDKHKTKT
-217 NSKYYLNHDFGDN
+217 NSKYYLNHDFDDN
-230 DENYNYEYDDDDEY
+230 DKNYNYEYDDDDEY

-250 SLFKKIALILITVV
+250 SLLKKIALILITIA
-264 IIGGLGFFAFKNLN
+264 IIGGIGFFAFKNLN

-289 ITTEYQMDNDTY
+289 ITSEYQMDNDTY
-301 VLPISKQ
+301 VLPISEQ
-308 TNLEVVM
+308 TTLEVVM
-315 DSNNSKPIDT
+315 DSNNSKPIDI

-344 KKCNITG
+344 KKCTITG
-351 LAKGNTK
+351 LAKGSTK
-358 LIVIYNN
+358 LIIIYNN

-370 VPLYFKSFTEEE
+370 VPLYFKYFTQEED
-382 KQNQEDN
+382 KQNQKDN
-389 TEEENTTTKQE
+389 TEEENNTTKQD
-400 TSSSDNNSNSNNKK
+400 TSSSDNTK
-414 NTNNSNNT
+414 NNSN
-422 NKNNDANKDSN
+422 KNSN
-433 KNNNNNNGNKDNNN
+433 KNNNNKDSNK
-447 KDNKDNNK
+447 NKDNNK
-455 DNNKDDNNKPKP
+455 DNNDNKPKP
-467 KPEKPDPK
+467 VKPEPEPDPEPTPEPEPK
-475 PVEPKPDPGT
+475 PEPEPTPKPEPDPEPEPKPDPGNPD
-485 EKPEPTPEE
+485 E
-494 PTKPGDHDTD
+494 
-504 TGDDSNGSNNSGESS
+504 NGGSSGENN
-519 TTTESSETE
+519 TTTESSNNNIE

>member
-63 IINAYDQR
+63 IVNAYDQR
-71 EVDKNFAYLRAK
+71 DIDKNFAYLRAK

-92 EKATLYLLDCF
+92 EKATTYLLDCF

-121 EDFVIAKMPEKSTDS
+121 EDFIIAKIPEKSIDN

-142 IQSDSNKVKK
+142 TQSDSNKVKK
-152 MPTVKLNKKDTSDD
+152 MPTVKLNKKDISDN
-166 KDNTPKQNITLEK
+166 KENEPNKNTTVEK

-187 KSLSSK
+187 KSLYSK
-193 KEIEEDNISKEEN
+193 KEIEDDNISKKEDD
-206 NMKNDKHETKT
+206 NMKNDKHKTKT
-217 NSKYYLNHDFGDN
+217 NSKYYLNHDFDDN
-230 DENYNYEYDDDDEY
+230 DENYNYEYDDDNEY

-250 SLFKKIALILITVV
+250 SLLKKIALILITIA
-264 IIGGLGFFAFKNLN
+264 IIGGIGFFAFKNLN

-289 ITTEYQMDNDTY
+289 ITSEYQMDNDTY
-301 VLPISKQ
+301 VLPISEQ
-308 TNLEVVM
+308 TTLEVVM
-315 DSNNSKPIDT
+315 DSTNSKPIDT

-344 KKCNITG
+344 KKCTITG
-351 LAKGNTK
+351 LAKGSTK
-358 LIVIYNN
+358 LIIIYNN

-370 VPLYFKSFTEEE
+370 VPLYFKYFTQEED
-382 KQNQEDN
+382 KQNQKDN
-389 TEEENTTTKQE
+389 TEEENTTTKQD
-400 TSSSDNNSNSNNKK
+400 TKSSDNTKNNSNKNSNN
-414 NTNNSNNT
+414 NNN
-422 NKNNDANKDSN
+422 NKDSN
-433 KNNNNNNGNKDNNN
+433 K
-447 KDNKDNNK
+447 NKDNNK
-455 DNNKDDNNKPKP
+455 DNNDNKPKP
-467 KPEKPDPK
+467 VKPEPD
-475 PVEPKPDPGT
+475 
-485 EKPEPTPEE
+485 PEPTPEPEPKPEPDPE
-494 PTKPGDHDTD
+494 PTPKPEPDPEPTPEPEPDPGNPDE
-504 TGDDSNGSNNSGESS
+504 NGGSSGENN
-519 TTTESSETE
+519 TTIESSNSDIE

>member
-63 IINAYDQR
+63 IVNAYDQR
-71 EVDKNFAYLRAK
+71 DIDKNFAYLRAK

-92 EKATLYLLDCF
+92 EKATTYLLDCF

-121 EDFVIAKMPEKSTDS
+121 EDFIIAKIPEKSIDN

-142 IQSDSNKVKK
+142 TQSDRNKVKK
-152 MPTVKLNKKDTSDD
+152 MPTVKLNKKDISDN
-166 KDNTPKQNITLEK
+166 KDNEPNKNTTVEK

-193 KEIEEDNISKEEN
+193 KEIEDDNISKKEDD
-206 NMKNDKHETKT
+206 NMKNDKHKTKT
-217 NSKYYLNHDFGDN
+217 NSKYYLNHDFDDN

-250 SLFKKIALILITVV
+250 SLLKKIALILITIA
-264 IIGGLGFFAFKNLN
+264 IIGGIGFFAFKNLN

-289 ITTEYQMDNDTY
+289 ITSEYQMDNDTY

-308 TNLEVVM
+308 TTLEVVM
-315 DSNNSKPIDT
+315 DSTNSKPIDT

-344 KKCNITG
+344 KKCTITG
-351 LAKGNTK
+351 LAKGSTK
-358 LIVIYNN
+358 LIIIYNN

-370 VPLYFKSFTEEE
+370 VPLYFKYFTQEED
-382 KQNQEDN
+382 KQNQKDN
-389 TEEENTTTKQE
+389 TEEENTTTKQD
-400 TSSSDNNSNSNNKK
+400 TSSSDNTKNNSNKNSNN
-414 NTNNSNNT
+414 NNN
-422 NKNNDANKDSN
+422 NKDSN
-433 KNNNNNNGNKDNNN
+433 K
-447 KDNKDNNK
+447 NKDNNK
-455 DNNKDDNNKPKP
+455 DNNDNKPKP
-467 KPEKPDPK
+467 IKPEP
-475 PVEPKPDPGT
+475 EP
-485 EKPEPTPEE
+485 EPEPTPEPEPKPEPE
-494 PTKPGDHDTD
+494 PTPKPEPEPEPEPEPDPGNPDE
-504 TGDDSNGSNNSGESS
+504 NGGSSGENN
-519 TTTESSETE
+519 TTTESSNNNIE

>member
-63 IINAYDQR
+63 IVNAYDQR
-71 EVDKNFAYLRAK
+71 DIDKNFAYLRAK

-92 EKATLYLLDCF
+92 EKATTYLLDCF

-121 EDFVIAKMPEKSTDS
+121 EDFIIAKIPEKSIDN

-142 IQSDSNKVKK
+142 TQSDSNKVKK
-152 MPTVKLNKKDTSDD
+152 MPTVKLNKKDISDN
-166 KDNTPKQNITLEK
+166 KDNEPNKNTTVEK

-193 KEIEEDNISKEEN
+193 KEIEDDNISKKEDD
-206 NMKNDKHETKT
+206 NMKNDKHKTKT
-217 NSKYYLNHDFGDN
+217 NSKYYLNHDFDDN

-250 SLFKKIALILITVV
+250 SLLKKIALILITIA
-264 IIGGLGFFAFKNLN
+264 IIGGIGFFAFKNLN

-289 ITTEYQMDNDTY
+289 ITSEYQMDNDTY
-301 VLPISKQ
+301 VLPISEQ
-308 TNLEVVM
+308 TTLEVVM
-315 DSNNSKPIDT
+315 DSTNSKPIDT

-344 KKCNITG
+344 KKCTITG
-351 LAKGNTK
+351 LAKGSTK
-358 LIVIYNN
+358 LIIIYNN

-370 VPLYFKSFTEEE
+370 VPLYFKYFTQEED
-382 KQNQEDN
+382 KQNQKDN
-389 TEEENTTTKQE
+389 TEEENTTTKQD
-400 TSSSDNNSNSNNKK
+400 TSSSDNTKNNSNKNSNN
-414 NTNNSNNT
+414 NNN
-422 NKNNDANKDSN
+422 NKDSN
-433 KNNNNNNGNKDNNN
+433 K
-447 KDNKDNNK
+447 NKDNNK
-455 DNNKDDNNKPKP
+455 DNNDNKPKP
-467 KPEKPDPK
+467 VKPEPEPD
-475 PVEPKPDPGT
+475 
-485 EKPEPTPEE
+485 PEPTPEPEPKPEPE
-494 PTKPGDHDTD
+494 PTPKPEPEPEPEPEPDPGNPDE
-504 TGDDSNGSNNSGESS
+504 NGGSSGENN
-519 TTTESSETE
+519 TTTESSNNNIE

>member
-63 IINAYDQR
+63 IVNAYDQR
-71 EVDKNFAYLRAK
+71 DIDKNFAYLRAK

-92 EKATLYLLDCF
+92 EKATTYLLDCF

-121 EDFVIAKMPEKSTDS
+121 EDFIIAKIPEKSIDN

-142 IQSDSNKVKK
+142 TQSDSNKVKK
-152 MPTVKLNKKDTSDD
+152 MPTVKLNKKDISDN
-166 KDNTPKQNITLEK
+166 KDNEPNKNTTVEK

-193 KEIEEDNISKEEN
+193 KEIEDDNISKKEDD
-206 NMKNDKHETKT
+206 NMKNDKHKTKT
-217 NSKYYLNHDFGDN
+217 NSKYYLNHDFDDN

-250 SLFKKIALILITVV
+250 SLLKKIALILITIA
-264 IIGGLGFFAFKNLN
+264 IIGGIGFFAFKNLN

-289 ITTEYQMDNDTY
+289 ITSEYQMNNDTY
-301 VLPISKQ
+301 VLPISEQ
-308 TNLEVVM
+308 TTLEVVM
-315 DSNNSKPIDT
+315 DSTNSKPIDT

-344 KKCNITG
+344 KKCTITG
-351 LAKGNTK
+351 LAKGSTK
-358 LIVIYNN
+358 LIIIYNN

-370 VPLYFKSFTEEE
+370 VPLYFKYFTQEED
-382 KQNQEDN
+382 KQNQKDN
-389 TEEENTTTKQE
+389 TEEENTTTKQD
-400 TSSSDNNSNSNNKK
+400 TKSSDNTKNNSNKNSNN
-414 NTNNSNNT
+414 NNN
-422 NKNNDANKDSN
+422 NKDSN
-433 KNNNNNNGNKDNNN
+433 K
-447 KDNKDNNK
+447 NKDNNK
-455 DNNKDDNNKPKP
+455 DNNDNKPKP
-467 KPEKPDPK
+467 VKPEPEPD
-475 PVEPKPDPGT
+475 
-485 EKPEPTPEE
+485 PEPTPEPEPKPEPDPE
-494 PTKPGDHDTD
+494 PTPKPEPDPEPTPEPEPDPGNPDE
-504 TGDDSNGSNNSGESS
+504 NGGSSGENN
-519 TTTESSETE
+519 TTIESSNSDIE

>member
-63 IINAYDQR
+63 IVNAYDQR
-71 EVDKNFAYLRAK
+71 DIDKNFAYLRAK

-92 EKATLYLLDCF
+92 EKATTYLLDCF

-121 EDFVIAKMPEKSTDS
+121 EDFIIAKIPEKSIDN

-142 IQSDSNKVKK
+142 TQSDSNKVKK
-152 MPTVKLNKKDTSDD
+152 MPTVKLNKKDISDN
-166 KDNTPKQNITLEK
+166 KDNEPNKNTTVEK

-193 KEIEEDNISKEEN
+193 KEIEDDNISKKEDD
-206 NMKNDKHETKT
+206 NMKNDKHKTKT
-217 NSKYYLNHDFGDN
+217 NSKYYLNHDFDDN

-250 SLFKKIALILITVV
+250 SLLKKIALILITIA
-264 IIGGLGFFAFKNLN
+264 IIGGIGFFAFKNLN

-289 ITTEYQMDNDTY
+289 ITSEYQMDNDTY
-301 VLPISKQ
+301 VLPISEQ
-308 TNLEVVM
+308 TTLEVVM

-344 KKCNITG
+344 KKCTITG
-351 LAKGNTK
+351 LAKGSTK
-358 LIVIYNN
+358 LIIIYNN

-370 VPLYFKSFTEEE
+370 VPLYFKYFTQEED
-382 KQNQEDN
+382 KQNQKDN
-389 TEEENTTTKQE
+389 TEEENTTTKQD
-400 TSSSDNNSNSNNKK
+400 TSSSDNTKNNSNKNSNN
-414 NTNNSNNT
+414 NNN
-422 NKNNDANKDSN
+422 NKDSN
-433 KNNNNNNGNKDNNN
+433 K
-447 KDNKDNNK
+447 NKDNNK
-455 DNNKDDNNKPKP
+455 DNNDNKPKP
-467 KPEKPDPK
+467 VKPEP
-475 PVEPKPDPGT
+475 EP
-485 EKPEPTPEE
+485 EPEPTPEPEPKPEPE
-494 PTKPGDHDTD
+494 PTPKPEPEPEPEPEPDPGNPDE
-504 TGDDSNGSNNSGESS
+504 NGGSSGENN
-519 TTTESSETE
+519 TTTESSNNNIE

>member
-63 IINAYDQR
+63 IVNAYDQR
-71 EVDKNFAYLRAK
+71 DIDKNFAYLRAK

-92 EKATLYLLDCF
+92 EKATTYLLDCF

-121 EDFVIAKMPEKSTDS
+121 EDFIIAKIPEKSIDN

-142 IQSDSNKVKK
+142 TQSDSNKVKK
-152 MPTVKLNKKDTSDD
+152 MPTVKLNKKDISDN
-166 KDNTPKQNITLEK
+166 KDNEPNKNTTVEK

-193 KEIEEDNISKEEN
+193 KEIEDDNISKKEDD
-206 NMKNDKHETKT
+206 NMKNDKHKTKT
-217 NSKYYLNHDFGDN
+217 NSKYYLNHDFDDN

-250 SLFKKIALILITVV
+250 SLLKKIALILITIA
-264 IIGGLGFFAFKNLN
+264 IIGGIGFFAFKNLN

-289 ITTEYQMDNDTY
+289 ITSEYQMDNDTY
-301 VLPISKQ
+301 VLPISEQ
-308 TNLEVVM
+308 TTLEVVM
-315 DSNNSKPIDT
+315 DSTNSKPIDT

-344 KKCNITG
+344 KKCTITG
-351 LAKGNTK
+351 LAKGSTK
-358 LIVIYNN
+358 LIIIYNN

-370 VPLYFKSFTEEE
+370 VPLYFKYFTQEED
-382 KQNQEDN
+382 KQNQKDN
-389 TEEENTTTKQE
+389 TEEENNTTKQD
-400 TSSSDNNSNSNNKK
+400 TSSSDNTK
-414 NTNNSNNT
+414 NNSN
-422 NKNNDANKDSN
+422 KNSN
-433 KNNNNNNGNKDNNN
+433 KNNNNKDSNK
-447 KDNKDNNK
+447 NKDNNK
-455 DNNKDDNNKPKP
+455 DNNDNKPKP
-467 KPEKPDPK
+467 VKPEPEPD
-475 PVEPKPDPGT
+475 
-485 EKPEPTPEE
+485 PEPTPEPEPKPEPE
-494 PTKPGDHDTD
+494 PTPKPEPEPEPEPEPDPGNPDE
-504 TGDDSNGSNNSGESS
+504 NGGSSGENN
-519 TTTESSETE
+519 TTTESSNNNIE

>member
-63 IINAYDQR
+63 IVNAYDQR
-71 EVDKNFAYLRAK
+71 DIDKNFAYLRAK

-92 EKATLYLLDCF
+92 EKATTYLLDCF

-121 EDFVIAKMPEKSTDS
+121 EDFIIAKIPEKSIDN

-142 IQSDSNKVKK
+142 TQSDSNKVKK
-152 MPTVKLNKKDTSDD
+152 MPTVKLNKKDISDN
-166 KDNTPKQNITLEK
+166 KDNEPNKNTTVEK

-193 KEIEEDNISKEEN
+193 KEIEDDNISKKEDD
-206 NMKNDKHETKT
+206 NMKNDKHKTKT
-217 NSKYYLNHDFGDN
+217 NSKYYLNHDFDDN

-250 SLFKKIALILITVV
+250 SLLKKIALILITIA
-264 IIGGLGFFAFKNLN
+264 IIGGIGFFAFKNLN

-289 ITTEYQMDNDTY
+289 ITSEYQMDNDTY
-301 VLPISKQ
+301 VLPISEQ
-308 TNLEVVM
+308 TTLEVVM

-344 KKCNITG
+344 KKCTITG
-351 LAKGNTK
+351 LAKGSTK
-358 LIVIYNN
+358 LIIIYNN

-370 VPLYFKSFTEEE
+370 VPLYFKYFTQEED
-382 KQNQEDN
+382 KQNQKDN
-389 TEEENTTTKQE
+389 TEEENNTTKQD
-400 TSSSDNNSNSNNKK
+400 TSSSDNTK
-414 NTNNSNNT
+414 NNSN
-422 NKNNDANKDSN
+422 KSSN
-433 KNNNNNNGNKDNNN
+433 KNNNNKDSNK
-447 KDNKDNNK
+447 NKDNNK
-455 DNNKDDNNKPKP
+455 DNNDNKPKP
-467 KPEKPDPK
+467 VKPEPEPDPEPTPEPEPK
-475 PVEPKPDPGT
+475 PEPKPDPEPT
-485 EKPEPTPEE
+485 PEPEPEPTPKPE
-494 PTKPGDHDTD
+494 PDPGNPDE
-504 TGDDSNGSNNSGESS
+504 NGGSSGENN
-519 TTTESSETE
+519 TTTESSNNNIE

>member
-63 IINAYDQR
+63 IVNAYDQR
-71 EVDKNFAYLRAK
+71 DIDKNFAYLRAK

-92 EKATLYLLDCF
+92 EKATTYLLDCF

-121 EDFVIAKMPEKSTDS
+121 EDFIIAKIPEKSIDN

-142 IQSDSNKVKK
+142 TQSDRNKVKK
-152 MPTVKLNKKDTSDD
+152 MPTVKLNKKDISDN
-166 KDNTPKQNITLEK
+166 KDNEPNKNTTVEK

-193 KEIEEDNISKEEN
+193 KEIEDDNISKKEDDK
-206 NMKNDKHETKT
+206 MKNDKHKTKT
-217 NSKYYLNHDFGDN
+217 NSKYYLNHDFDDN

-250 SLFKKIALILITVV
+250 SLLKKIALILITIA
-264 IIGGLGFFAFKNLN
+264 IIGGIGFFAFKNLN

-289 ITTEYQMDNDTY
+289 ITSEYQMDNDTY
-301 VLPISKQ
+301 VLPISEQ
-308 TNLEVVM
+308 TTLEVVM
-315 DSNNSKPIDT
+315 DSTNSKPIDT

-344 KKCNITG
+344 KKCTITG
-351 LAKGNTK
+351 LAKGSTK
-358 LIVIYNN
+358 LIIIYNN

-370 VPLYFKSFTEEE
+370 VPLYFKYFTQEED
-382 KQNQEDN
+382 KQNQKDN
-389 TEEENTTTKQE
+389 TEEENNTTKQD
-400 TSSSDNNSNSNNKK
+400 TSSSDNTK
-414 NTNNSNNT
+414 NNSN
-422 NKNNDANKDSN
+422 KNSN
-433 KNNNNNNGNKDNNN
+433 KNNNNKDSNK
-447 KDNKDNNK
+447 NKDNNK
-455 DNNKDDNNKPKP
+455 DNNDNKPKP
-467 KPEKPDPK
+467 VKPEPEPD
-475 PVEPKPDPGT
+475 
-485 EKPEPTPEE
+485 PEPTPKPEPKPEPEPEPE
-494 PTKPGDHDTD
+494 PTPKPEPEPEPEPEPDPGNPDE
-504 TGDDSNGSNNSGESS
+504 NGGSSGENN
-519 TTTESSETE
+519 TTTESSNNNIE

>member
-63 IINAYDQR
+63 IVNAYDQR
-71 EVDKNFAYLRAK
+71 DIDKNFAYLRAK

-92 EKATLYLLDCF
+92 EKATTYLLDCF

-121 EDFVIAKMPEKSTDS
+121 EDFIIAKIPEKSIDN

-142 IQSDSNKVKK
+142 TQSDRNKVKK
-152 MPTVKLNKKDTSDD
+152 MPTVKLNKKDISDN
-166 KDNTPKQNITLEK
+166 KDNEPNKNTTVEK

-193 KEIEEDNISKEEN
+193 KEIEDDNISKKEDD
-206 NMKNDKHETKT
+206 NMKNDKHKTKT
-217 NSKYYLNHDFGDN
+217 NSKYYLNHDFDDN

-250 SLFKKIALILITVV
+250 SLLKKIALILITIA
-264 IIGGLGFFAFKNLN
+264 IIGGIGFFAFKNLN

-289 ITTEYQMDNDTY
+289 ITSEYQMDNDTY
-301 VLPISKQ
+301 ILPISEQ
-308 TNLEVVM
+308 TTLEVVM

-344 KKCNITG
+344 KKCTITG
-351 LAKGNTK
+351 LAKGSTK
-358 LIVIYNN
+358 LIIIYNN

-370 VPLYFKSFTEEE
+370 VPLYFKYFTQEED
-382 KQNQEDN
+382 KQNQKDN
-389 TEEENTTTKQE
+389 TEEENTTTKQD
-400 TSSSDNNSNSNNKK
+400 TSSSDNNK
-414 NTNNSNNT
+414 NNSN
-422 NKNNDANKDSN
+422 KNINNNNNNKDSN
-433 KNNNNNNGNKDNNN
+433 K
-447 KDNKDNNK
+447 NKDNNK
-455 DNNKDDNNKPKP
+455 DNNDNKPKP
-467 KPEKPDPK
+467 IKPEP
-475 PVEPKPDPGT
+475 EP
-485 EKPEPTPEE
+485 EPEPTPEPEPKPEPE
-494 PTKPGDHDTD
+494 PTPKPEPEPEPEPEPDPGNPDE
-504 TGDDSNGSNNSGESS
+504 NGGSSGENN
-519 TTTESSETE
+519 TTTESSNNNIE

>member
-63 IINAYDQR
+63 IVNAYDQR
-71 EVDKNFAYLRAK
+71 DIDKNFAYLRAK

-92 EKATLYLLDCF
+92 EKATTYLLDCF

-121 EDFVIAKMPEKSTDS
+121 EDFIIAKIPEKSIDN

-142 IQSDSNKVKK
+142 TQSDSNKVKK
-152 MPTVKLNKKDTSDD
+152 MPTVKLNKKDISDN
-166 KDNTPKQNITLEK
+166 KDNEPNKNITVEK

-193 KEIEEDNISKEEN
+193 KEIEDDNISKKEDD
-206 NMKNDKHETKT
+206 NMKNDKHKTKT
-217 NSKYYLNHDFGDN
+217 NSKYYLNHDFDDN

-250 SLFKKIALILITVV
+250 SLLKKIALILITIA
-264 IIGGLGFFAFKNLN
+264 IIGGIGFFAFKNLN

-289 ITTEYQMDNDTY
+289 ITSEYQMDNDTY
-301 VLPISKQ
+301 VLPISEQ
-308 TNLEVVM
+308 TTLEVVM
-315 DSNNSKPIDT
+315 DSTNSKPIDT

-344 KKCNITG
+344 KKCTITG
-351 LAKGNTK
+351 LAKGSTK
-358 LIVIYNN
+358 LIIIYNN

-370 VPLYFKSFTEEE
+370 VPLYFKYFTQEED
-382 KQNQEDN
+382 KQNQKDN
-389 TEEENTTTKQE
+389 TEEENNTTKQD
-400 TSSSDNNSNSNNKK
+400 TSSSDNTK
-414 NTNNSNNT
+414 NNSN
-422 NKNNDANKDSN
+422 KNSN
-433 KNNNNNNGNKDNNN
+433 KNNNNKDSNK
-447 KDNKDNNK
+447 NKDNNK
-455 DNNKDDNNKPKP
+455 DNNDNKPKP
-467 KPEKPDPK
+467 VKPEPEPDPEPTPK
-475 PVEPKPDPGT
+475 PEPKPEPEPEPEPTPKPEPEPEPEPKPDPGNPD
-485 EKPEPTPEE
+485 E
-494 PTKPGDHDTD
+494 
-504 TGDDSNGSNNSGESS
+504 NGGSSGENN
-519 TTTESSETE
+519 TTTESSNNNIE

>member
-63 IINAYDQR
+63 IVNAYDQR
-71 EVDKNFAYLRAK
+71 DIDKNFAYLRAK

-92 EKATLYLLDCF
+92 EKATTYLLDCF

-121 EDFVIAKMPEKSTDS
+121 EDFIIAKIPEKSIDN

-142 IQSDSNKVKK
+142 TQSDSNKVKK
-152 MPTVKLNKKDTSDD
+152 MPTVKLNKKDISDN
-166 KDNTPKQNITLEK
+166 KDNEPNKNTTVEK

-193 KEIEEDNISKEEN
+193 KEIEDDNISKKEDD
-206 NMKNDKHETKT
+206 NMKNDKHKTKT
-217 NSKYYLNHDFGDN
+217 NSKYYLNHDFDDN

-250 SLFKKIALILITVV
+250 SLLKKIALILITIA
-264 IIGGLGFFAFKNLN
+264 IIGGIGFFAFKNLN

-289 ITTEYQMDNDTY
+289 ITSEYQMDNDTY
-301 VLPISKQ
+301 VLPISEQ
-308 TNLEVVM
+308 TTLEVVM

-344 KKCNITG
+344 KKCTITG
-351 LAKGNTK
+351 LAKGSTK
-358 LIVIYNN
+358 LIIIYNN

-370 VPLYFKSFTEEE
+370 VPLYFKYFTQEED
-382 KQNQEDN
+382 KQNQKDN
-389 TEEENTTTKQE
+389 TEEENNTTKQD
-400 TSSSDNNSNSNNKK
+400 TSSSDNTK
-414 NTNNSNNT
+414 NNSN
-422 NKNNDANKDSN
+422 KNSN
-433 KNNNNNNGNKDNNN
+433 KNNNNKDSNK
-447 KDNKDNNK
+447 NKDNNK
-455 DNNKDDNNKPKP
+455 DNNDNKPKP
-467 KPEKPDPK
+467 VKPEPEPDPE
-475 PVEPKPDPGT
+475 PAPEPEPKPDPEPT
-485 EKPEPTPEE
+485 PKPEPEPEPE
-494 PTKPGDHDTD
+494 PEPDPGNPDE
-504 TGDDSNGSNNSGESS
+504 NGGSSGENN
-519 TTTESSETE
+519 TTTESSNNNIE

>member
-63 IINAYDQR
+63 IVNAYDQR
-71 EVDKNFAYLRAK
+71 DIDKNFAYLRAK

-92 EKATLYLLDCF
+92 EKATVYLLDCF

-110 DDVPDYEDLSD
+110 DDVPYYEDLSD
-121 EDFVIAKMPEKSTDS
+121 EDFIIAKIPEKSIDN

-142 IQSDSNKVKK
+142 TQSDSNKVKK
-152 MPTVKLNKKDTSDD
+152 MPTVKLNKKDISDN
-166 KDNTPKQNITLEK
+166 KDNEPNKNTTVEK

-193 KEIEEDNISKEEN
+193 KEIEDDNISKKEDDK
-206 NMKNDKHETKT
+206 MKNDKHKTKT
-217 NSKYYLNHDFGDN
+217 NSKYYLNHDFDDN

-250 SLFKKIALILITVV
+250 SLLKKIALILITIA
-264 IIGGLGFFAFKNLN
+264 IIGGIGFFAFKNLN

-289 ITTEYQMDNDTY
+289 ITSEYQMDNDTY
-301 VLPISKQ
+301 VLPISEQ
-308 TNLEVVM
+308 TTLEVVM

-344 KKCNITG
+344 KKCTITG
-351 LAKGNTK
+351 LAKGSTK
-358 LIVIYNN
+358 LIIIYNN

-370 VPLYFKSFTEEE
+370 VPLYFKYFTQEED
-382 KQNQEDN
+382 KQNQKDN
-389 TEEENTTTKQE
+389 TEEENNTTKQD
-400 TSSSDNNSNSNNKK
+400 TSSSDNTK
-414 NTNNSNNT
+414 NNSN
-422 NKNNDANKDSN
+422 KNSN
-433 KNNNNNNGNKDNNN
+433 KNNNNKDSNK
-447 KDNKDNNK
+447 NKDNNK
-455 DNNKDDNNKPKP
+455 DNNDNKPKP
-467 KPEKPDPK
+467 VKPEPEPDPEPTPEPEPKPEPKPDPEPTPK
-475 PVEPKPDPGT
+475 PEPEPEPEPKPDPGNPD
-485 EKPEPTPEE
+485 E
-494 PTKPGDHDTD
+494 
-504 TGDDSNGSNNSGESS
+504 NGGSSGENN
-519 TTTESSETE
+519 TTTESSNNNIE

>member
-63 IINAYDQR
+63 IVNAYDQR
-71 EVDKNFAYLRAK
+71 DIDKNFAYLRAK

-92 EKATLYLLDCF
+92 EKATTYLLDCF

-121 EDFVIAKMPEKSTDS
+121 EDFIIAKIPEKSIDN

-142 IQSDSNKVKK
+142 TQSDSNKIKK
-152 MPTVKLNKKDTSDD
+152 MPTVKLNKKDISDN
-166 KDNTPKQNITLEK
+166 KENEPNKNTTVEK

-193 KEIEEDNISKEEN
+193 KEIEDDNISKKEDD
-206 NMKNDKHETKT
+206 NMKNDKHKTKT
-217 NSKYYLNHDFGDN
+217 NSKYYLNHDFDDN

-250 SLFKKIALILITVV
+250 SLLKKIALILITIA
-264 IIGGLGFFAFKNLN
+264 IIGGIGFFAFKNLN

-289 ITTEYQMDNDTY
+289 ITSEYQMNNDTY
-301 VLPISKQ
+301 VLPISEQ
-308 TNLEVVM
+308 TTLEVVM
-315 DSNNSKPIDT
+315 DSTNSKPIDT

-344 KKCNITG
+344 KKCTITG
-351 LAKGNTK
+351 LAKGSTK
-358 LIVIYNN
+358 LIIIYNN

-370 VPLYFKSFTEEE
+370 VPLYFKYFTQEED
-382 KQNQEDN
+382 KQNQKDN
-389 TEEENTTTKQE
+389 TEEENTTTKQD
-400 TSSSDNNSNSNNKK
+400 TKSSDNTKNNSNKNSNN
-414 NTNNSNNT
+414 NNN
-422 NKNNDANKDSN
+422 NKDSN
-433 KNNNNNNGNKDNNN
+433 K
-447 KDNKDNNK
+447 NKDNNK
-455 DNNKDDNNKPKP
+455 DNNDNKPKP
-467 KPEKPDPK
+467 VKPEPD
-475 PVEPKPDPGT
+475 
-485 EKPEPTPEE
+485 PEPTPEPEPKPEPDPE
-494 PTKPGDHDTD
+494 PTPKPEPDPEPTPEPEPDPGNPDE
-504 TGDDSNGSNNSGESS
+504 NGGSSGENN
-519 TTTESSETE
+519 TTIESSNSDIE

>member
-63 IINAYDQR
+63 IVNAYDQR
-71 EVDKNFAYLRAK
+71 DIDKNFAYLRAK

-92 EKATLYLLDCF
+92 EKATTYLLDCF

-121 EDFVIAKMPEKSTDS
+121 EDFIIAKIPEKSIDN

-142 IQSDSNKVKK
+142 TQSDSNKVKK
-152 MPTVKLNKKDTSDD
+152 MPTVKLNKKDISDN
-166 KDNTPKQNITLEK
+166 KDNEPNKNTTVEK
-179 VEPLHFEE
+179 VELLHFEE

-193 KEIEEDNISKEEN
+193 KEIEDDNISKKEDD
-206 NMKNDKHETKT
+206 NMKNDKHKTKT
-217 NSKYYLNHDFGDN
+217 NSKYYLNHDFDDN

-250 SLFKKIALILITVV
+250 SLLKKIALILITIA
-264 IIGGLGFFAFKNLN
+264 IIGGIGFFAFKNLN

-289 ITTEYQMDNDTY
+289 ITSEYQMNNDTY
-301 VLPISKQ
+301 VLPISEQ
-308 TNLEVVM
+308 TTLEVVM
-315 DSNNSKPIDT
+315 DSTNSKPIDT

-344 KKCNITG
+344 KKCTITG
-351 LAKGNTK
+351 LAKGSTK
-358 LIVIYNN
+358 LIIIYNN

-370 VPLYFKSFTEEE
+370 VPLYFKYFTQEED
-382 KQNQEDN
+382 KQNQKDN
-389 TEEENTTTKQE
+389 TEEENTTTKQD
-400 TSSSDNNSNSNNKK
+400 TKSSDNTKNNSNKNSNN
-414 NTNNSNNT
+414 NNN
-422 NKNNDANKDSN
+422 NKDSN
-433 KNNNNNNGNKDNNN
+433 K
-447 KDNKDNNK
+447 NKDNNK
-455 DNNKDDNNKPKP
+455 DNNDNKPKP
-467 KPEKPDPK
+467 VKPEPD
-475 PVEPKPDPGT
+475 
-485 EKPEPTPEE
+485 PEPTPEPEPKPEPDPE
-494 PTKPGDHDTD
+494 PTPEPEPDPEPTPKPEPDPGNPDE
-504 TGDDSNGSNNSGESS
+504 NGGSSGENN
-519 TTTESSETE
+519 TTTESSNNNIE

>member
-63 IINAYDQR
+63 IVNAYDQR
-71 EVDKNFAYLRAK
+71 DIDKNFAYLRAK

-92 EKATLYLLDCF
+92 EKATTYLLDCF

-121 EDFVIAKMPEKSTDS
+121 EDFIIAKIPEKSIDN

-142 IQSDSNKVKK
+142 TQLDSNKVKK
-152 MPTVKLNKKDTSDD
+152 MPTVKLNKKDISDN
-166 KDNTPKQNITLEK
+166 KDNEPNKNTTVEK

-193 KEIEEDNISKEEN
+193 KEIEDDNISKKEDD
-206 NMKNDKHETKT
+206 NMKNDKHKTKT
-217 NSKYYLNHDFGDN
+217 NSKYYLNHDFDDN

-250 SLFKKIALILITVV
+250 SLLKKIALILITIA
-264 IIGGLGFFAFKNLN
+264 IIGGIGFFAFKNLN

-289 ITTEYQMDNDTY
+289 ITSEYQMDNDTY

-308 TNLEVVM
+308 TTLEVVM
-315 DSNNSKPIDT
+315 DSTNSKPIDT

-344 KKCNITG
+344 KKCTITG
-351 LAKGNTK
+351 LAKGSTK
-358 LIVIYNN
+358 LIIIYNN

-370 VPLYFKSFTEEE
+370 VPLYFKYFTQEED
-382 KQNQEDN
+382 KQNQKDN
-389 TEEENTTTKQE
+389 TEEENTTTKQD
-400 TSSSDNNSNSNNKK
+400 TSSSDNTK
-414 NTNNSNNT
+414 NNSN
-422 NKNNDANKDSN
+422 KNS
-433 KNNNNNNGNKDNNN
+433 NNNNNNKNSNK
-447 KDNKDNNK
+447 NKDNNK
-455 DNNKDDNNKPKP
+455 DNNDNKPKP
-467 KPEKPDPK
+467 IKPEP
-475 PVEPKPDPGT
+475 EP
-485 EKPEPTPEE
+485 EPEPTPEPEPKPEPE
-494 PTKPGDHDTD
+494 PTPKPEPEPEPEPEPDPGNPDE
-504 TGDDSNGSNNSGESS
+504 NGGSSGENN
-519 TTTESSETE
+519 TTTESSNNNIE

>member
-63 IINAYDQR
+63 IVNAYDQR
-71 EVDKNFAYLRAK
+71 DIDKNFAYLRAK

-92 EKATLYLLDCF
+92 EKATTYLLDCF

-121 EDFVIAKMPEKSTDS
+121 EDFIIAKIPEKSIDN

-142 IQSDSNKVKK
+142 TQSDSNKVKK
-152 MPTVKLNKKDTSDD
+152 MPTVKLNKKDISDN
-166 KDNTPKQNITLEK
+166 KDNEPNKNTTVEK

-193 KEIEEDNISKEEN
+193 KEIEDDNISKKEDD
-206 NMKNDKHETKT
+206 NMKNDKHKTKT
-217 NSKYYLNHDFGDN
+217 NSKYYLNHDFDDN

-250 SLFKKIALILITVV
+250 SLLKKIALILITIA
-264 IIGGLGFFAFKNLN
+264 IIGGIGFFAFKNLN

-289 ITTEYQMDNDTY
+289 ITSEYQMDNDTY
-301 VLPISKQ
+301 VLPISEQ
-308 TNLEVVM
+308 TTLEVVM

-344 KKCNITG
+344 KKCTITG
-351 LAKGNTK
+351 LAKGSTK
-358 LIVIYNN
+358 LIIIYNN

-370 VPLYFKSFTEEE
+370 VPLYFKYFTQEED
-382 KQNQEDN
+382 KQNQKDN
-389 TEEENTTTKQE
+389 TEEENNTTKQD
-400 TSSSDNNSNSNNKK
+400 TSSSDNTK
-414 NTNNSNNT
+414 NNSN
-422 NKNNDANKDSN
+422 KNSN
-433 KNNNNNNGNKDNNN
+433 KNNNNKDSNK
-447 KDNKDNNK
+447 NKDNNK
-455 DNNKDDNNKPKP
+455 DNNDNKPKP
-467 KPEKPDPK
+467 VKPEPDPE
-475 PVEPKPDPGT
+475 PTPEPEPKPDPEPT
-485 EKPEPTPEE
+485 PKPEPDPEPTPEPE
-494 PTKPGDHDTD
+494 PDPGNPDE
-504 TGDDSNGSNNSGESS
+504 NGGSSGENN
-519 TTTESSETE
+519 TTTESSNNNIE

>member
-54 AIQKNAISA
+54 AIQKNAISSMV
-63 IINAYDQR
+63 NAYDQR
-71 EVDKNFAYLRAK
+71 DIDKNFAYLRAK

-92 EKATLYLLDCF
+92 EKATTYLLDCF

-121 EDFVIAKMPEKSTDS
+121 EDFIIAKIPEKSIDN

-142 IQSDSNKVKK
+142 TQSDSNKVKK
-152 MPTVKLNKKDTSDD
+152 MPTVKLNKKDISDN
-166 KDNTPKQNITLEK
+166 KENEPNKNTTVEK

-193 KEIEEDNISKEEN
+193 KEIEDDNISKKEDD
-206 NMKNDKHETKT
+206 NMKNDKHKTKT
-217 NSKYYLNHDFGDN
+217 NSKYYLNHDFDDN

-250 SLFKKIALILITVV
+250 SLLKKIALILITIA
-264 IIGGLGFFAFKNLN
+264 IIGGIGFFAFKNLN

-289 ITTEYQMDNDTY
+289 ITSEYQMNNDTY
-301 VLPISKQ
+301 VLPISEQ
-308 TNLEVVM
+308 TTLEVVM
-315 DSNNSKPIDT
+315 DSTNSKPIDT

-344 KKCNITG
+344 KKCTITG
-351 LAKGNTK
+351 LAKGSTK
-358 LIVIYNN
+358 LIIIYNN

-370 VPLYFKSFTEEE
+370 VPLYFKYFAQEED
-382 KQNQEDN
+382 KQNQKDN
-389 TEEENTTTKQE
+389 TEEENTTTKQD
-400 TSSSDNNSNSNNKK
+400 TSSSDNAK
-414 NTNNSNNT
+414 NNSNKNS
-422 NKNNDANKDSN
+422 NKNNNNKDSN
-433 KNNNNNNGNKDNNN
+433 KNKDNN
-447 KDNKDNNK
+447 KDNKDN
-455 DNNKDDNNKPKP
+455 KPKP
-467 KPEKPDPK
+467 VKPEPDPE
-475 PVEPKPDPGT
+475 PDPEPTPKPEPD
-485 EKPEPTPEE
+485 PEPTPEPE
-494 PTKPGDHDTD
+494 PDPGNPDE
-504 TGDDSNGSNNSGESS
+504 NGGSSGENN
-519 TTTESSETE
+519 TTIESSNSDIE

>member
-63 IINAYDQR
+63 IVNAYDQR
-71 EVDKNFAYLRAK
+71 DIDKNFAYLRAK

-92 EKATLYLLDCF
+92 EKATVYLLDCF

-121 EDFVIAKMPEKSTDS
+121 EDFIIAKIPEKSIDN

-142 IQSDSNKVKK
+142 TQSDGNKVKK
-152 MPTVKLNKKDTSDD
+152 MPTVKLNKKDNSDN
-166 KDNTPKQNITLEK
+166 KDNEPNKNTTVEK

-193 KEIEEDNISKEEN
+193 KEIEDD
-206 NMKNDKHETKT
+206 NMKNDKHKTKT
-217 NSKYYLNHDFGDN
+217 NSKYYLNHDFDDN

-250 SLFKKIALILITVV
+250 SLLKKIALILITIA
-264 IIGGLGFFAFKNLN
+264 IIGGIGFFAFKNLN

-289 ITTEYQMDNDTY
+289 ITSEYQMDNDTY
-301 VLPISKQ
+301 VLPISEQ
-308 TNLEVVM
+308 TTLEVVM

-344 KKCNITG
+344 KKCTITG
-351 LAKGNTK
+351 LAKGSTK
-358 LIVIYNN
+358 LIIIYNN

-370 VPLYFKSFTEEE
+370 VPLYFKYFTQEED
-382 KQNQEDN
+382 KQNQKDN
-389 TEEENTTTKQE
+389 TEEENNTTKQD
-400 TSSSDNNSNSNNKK
+400 TSSSDNTK
-414 NTNNSNNT
+414 NNSN
-422 NKNNDANKDSN
+422 KNSN
-433 KNNNNNNGNKDNNN
+433 KNNNNKDSNK
-447 KDNKDNNK
+447 NKDNNK
-455 DNNKDDNNKPKP
+455 DNNDNKPKP
-467 KPEKPDPK
+467 VKPEPEPDPEPTPEPEPKPEPKPDPEPTPK
-475 PVEPKPDPGT
+475 PEPEPEPEPKPDPGNPD
-485 EKPEPTPEE
+485 E
-494 PTKPGDHDTD
+494 
-504 TGDDSNGSNNSGESS
+504 NGGSSGENN
-519 TTTESSETE
+519 TTTESSNNNIE